1 MSYLSVCS
9 TNEVN
14 VSGYEVQMMNSNTN
28 KVDIL

>member
-9 TNEVN
+9 INAVN

-28 KVDIL
+28 KAVIP